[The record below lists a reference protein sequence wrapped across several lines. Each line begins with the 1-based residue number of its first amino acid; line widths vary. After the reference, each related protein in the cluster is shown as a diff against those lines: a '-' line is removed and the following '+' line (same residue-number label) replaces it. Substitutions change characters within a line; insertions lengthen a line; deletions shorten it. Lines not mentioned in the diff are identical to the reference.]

1 MFGERTKPTQRK
13 IWISLLILALPPVSA
28 FAQKVDMGYDKSA
41 DFSKYKTY
49 TWAQPSR
56 PPSRPMLYAVIE
68 GTIDYELK
76 AKGLARTESNGDLV
90 VVPGGG
96 MEFGINYAVGTPIMP
111 TYSGPPAM
119 DATMWTGAVGASNL
133 MAPYVPEG
141 TLVVNLVDRNA
152 NKVVWTGTVKQKLDM
167 EKKTKSLKLI
177 DKAIVKLLKEFPPR
191 KQ

>member
-1 MFGERTKPTQRK
+1 MFGERMKPTQRK
-13 IWISLLILALPPVSA
+13 IWICLLILALPPVSA

-49 TWAQPSR
+49 TWAQPSK

-167 EKKTKSLKLI
+167 ENKTKSLKLI
-177 DKAIVKLLKEFPPR
+177 DKAIVKLLKDFPPR
-191 KQ
+191 KR